1 MVSELR
7 SNPLRHVHQ
16 LVLTCHAHRSS
27 TTYHRKARQEQP
39 HDLACLGSH
48 YSVWC
53 SPRRLHHG
61 KKKAPPEEIKEKEGD
76 PKVMIPNPVYEDWC
90 TGDQQVFS
98 FILASVSKEILVRIA
113 TTTSAIEAW
122 KVLEQQ
128 LTSQTRASIVT
139 TRMALAITRKGN
151 LSVAE
156 YLAKMQGLSNDM
168 AAAGKP
174 LDDEDLVQYILA
186 SLDEDYDYVVNSV
199 LACSQSITMS
209 ELST

>member
-1 MVSELR
+1 
-7 SNPLRHVHQ
+7 
-16 LVLTCHAHRSS
+16 
-27 TTYHRKARQEQP
+27 
-39 HDLACLGSH
+39 
-48 YSVWC
+48 VWC

-90 TGDQQVFS
+90 TRDQQVFS

-151 LSVAE
+151 LSVVE